1 LSGSNSALTVMENNH
16 DDDES
21 KSNEYLTDK
30 QKFYAINQDIAQL
43 IDEEQL
49 AAATDG
55 TSILSAITECKARA
69 LRLLRDPNRKEYVS
83 SNIESSDA
91 FLRSHTHSKA
101 NLVILY
107 ADLVGSTH
115 MSTVLELRDLTTIL
129 QIFIQEMSIMAIKNH
144 GYILKYVGDA
154 VIVYFPIVDN
164 NFSLASNN
172 AISCALNMVL
182 VVEQGIN
189 PILEESGFPR
199 LQIKI
204 GIDSGENAIIEYAF
218 SIKNS
223 HVDIIG
229 YPMNIAAKIT
239 SLAPPNHL
247 AIGIITY
254 RRLDSKVERHLRKM
268 GLENIEYI
276 DYQTGDAY
284 SILSLPLDKY
294 I

>member
-1 LSGSNSALTVMENNH
+1 VSSFDSALDVMDN
-16 DDDES
+16 DDDFNSHHYRTPKE
-21 KSNEYLTDK
+21 
-30 QKFYAINQDIAQL
+30 KFYAIHEDIAKL
-43 IDEEQL
+43 ISDEQV
-49 AAATDG
+49 AAATNG
-55 TSILSAITECKARA
+55 TSIVNAITESKARV
-69 LRLLRDPNRKEYVS
+69 LKLLKEPNERRYFS
-83 SNIESSDA
+83 SNIESSEV
-91 FLRSHTHSKA
+91 FLRSHRESKA

-115 MSTVLELRDLTTIL
+115 MSTVLDLRDLAAIL
-129 QIFIQEMSIMAIKNH
+129 QIFMQEMTIMAVKNH

-154 VIVYFPIVDN
+154 VIVYFPIIDN

-172 AISCALNMVL
+172 AISCALNMLLIVD
-182 VVEQGIN
+182 QGIN
-189 PILEESGFPR
+189 PILEEFGFPK

-204 GIDSGENAIIEYAF
+204 GIDSGENAIVEYAF
-218 SIKNS
+218 SIKSS

-229 YPMNIAAKIT
+229 YPMNIASKIT
-239 SLAPPNHL
+239 SLAKPNHVL
-247 AIGIITY
+247 IGIITY
-254 RRLDSKVERHLRKM
+254 RRLDSNVEHRLRKL

>member
-1 LSGSNSALTVMENNH
+1 MMIATAITIGTTKE
-16 DDDES
+16 
-21 KSNEYLTDK
+21 
-30 QKFYAINQDIAQL
+30 KFYAIHEDIAKL
-43 IDEEQL
+43 ISDEQV
-49 AAATDG
+49 AAATNG
-55 TSILSAITECKARA
+55 TSIVNAITESKARV
-69 LRLLRDPNRKEYVS
+69 LKLLKEPNGRRYFS
-83 SNIESSDA
+83 SNIESSEV
-91 FLRSHTHSKA
+91 FLRSHRESKA

-115 MSTVLELRDLTTIL
+115 MSTVLDLRDLAAIF
-129 QIFIQEMSIMAIKNH
+129 QIFMQEMTIMAVKNH

-154 VIVYFPIVDN
+154 VIVYFPIIDN

-172 AISCALNMVL
+172 AISCALNMLLIVD
-182 VVEQGIN
+182 QGIN
-189 PILEESGFPR
+189 PTLEEFGFPK

-204 GIDSGENAIIEYAF
+204 GIDSGENAIVEYAF
-218 SIKNS
+218 SIKSS

-229 YPMNIAAKIT
+229 YPMNIASKIT
-239 SLAPPNHL
+239 SLAKPNHVL
-247 AIGIITY
+247 IGIITY
-254 RRLDSKVERHLRKM
+254 RRLDSNVEHRLRKL

>member
-1 LSGSNSALTVMENNH
+1 MSSFDSALDVMDN
-16 DDDES
+16 DDD
-21 KSNEYLTDK
+21 SNRHYYRTTKE
-30 QKFYAINQDIAQL
+30 KFYAIHEDIAKL
-43 IDEEQL
+43 ISDEQV
-49 AAATDG
+49 AAATNS
-55 TSILSAITECKARA
+55 TSIVNAITESKARV
-69 LRLLRDPNRKEYVS
+69 LKLLKEPNGRRHFS
-83 SNIESSDA
+83 SNIESSEV
-91 FLRSHTHSKA
+91 FLRSHRESKA

-115 MSTVLELRDLTTIL
+115 MSTVLDLRDLAAIL
-129 QIFIQEMSIMAIKNH
+129 QIFMQEMTITAIKNH

-154 VIVYFPIVDN
+154 VIVYFPIIDN

-172 AISCALNMVL
+172 AISCALNMLLIVD
-182 VVEQGIN
+182 QGIN
-189 PILEESGFPR
+189 PVLEEFGFPK

-204 GIDSGENAIIEYAF
+204 GIDSGENAIVEYAF
-218 SIKNS
+218 SIKSS

-239 SLAPPNHL
+239 SLAKPNHIS
-247 AIGIITY
+247 IGINTY
-254 RRLDSKVERHLRKM
+254 RRLDSRVEQRLRKLGM
-268 GLENIEYI
+268 ENVEYI

>member
-1 LSGSNSALTVMENNH
+1 MMMIATTHYYRTTKE
-16 DDDES
+16 
-21 KSNEYLTDK
+21 
-30 QKFYAINQDIAQL
+30 KFYAIREDIAKL
-43 IDEEQL
+43 ISDEQV
-49 AAATDG
+49 AASTNG
-55 TSILSAITECKARA
+55 TSIVNAITESKARV
-69 LRLLRDPNRKEYVS
+69 LKLLKEPNGRRYFS
-83 SNIESSDA
+83 SNIESSEA
-91 FLRSHTHSKA
+91 FLRSHTESKA

-115 MSTVLELRDLTTIL
+115 MSTVLDLRDLAALL
-129 QIFIQEMSIMAIKNH
+129 QLFMQEMTITAVKNH

-154 VIVYFPIVDN
+154 VIVYFPIIDN

-172 AISCALNMVL
+172 AISCALNMLLIVD
-182 VVEQGIN
+182 QGIN
-189 PILEESGFPR
+189 PVLEEFGFPK

-204 GIDSGENAIIEYAF
+204 GIDSGENAIVEYAF
-218 SIKNS
+218 SIKSS

-229 YPMNIAAKIT
+229 YPMNIASKIT
-239 SLAPPNHL
+239 SLAKPNHVL
-247 AIGIITY
+247 IGIITY
-254 RRLDSKVERHLRKM
+254 RRLDSNVEHRLRKL

>member
-1 LSGSNSALTVMENNH
+1 VSSFGSALDVMDNYDDSNSHYYRTTKE
-16 DDDES
+16 
-21 KSNEYLTDK
+21 
-30 QKFYAINQDIAQL
+30 KFYAIHEDIAKL
-43 IDEEQL
+43 ISDEQV
-49 AAATDG
+49 AASTNG
-55 TSILSAITECKARA
+55 TSIVNAITESKARV
-69 LRLLRDPNRKEYVS
+69 LKLLKEPNGRRYFS
-83 SNIESSDA
+83 SNIESSEA
-91 FLRSHTHSKA
+91 FLRSHTESKA

-115 MSTVLELRDLTTIL
+115 MSTVLDLRDLAALL
-129 QIFIQEMSIMAIKNH
+129 QLFMQEMTITAVKNH

-154 VIVYFPIVDN
+154 VIVYFPIIDN

-172 AISCALNMVL
+172 AISCALNMLLIVD
-182 VVEQGIN
+182 QGIN
-189 PILEESGFPR
+189 PVLEEFGFPK

-204 GIDSGENAIIEYAF
+204 GIDSGENAIVEYAF
-218 SIKNS
+218 SIKSS

-229 YPMNIAAKIT
+229 YPMNIASKIT
-239 SLAPPNHL
+239 SLAKPNHVL
-247 AIGIITY
+247 IGIITY
-254 RRLDSKVERHLRKM
+254 RRLDSNVEHRLRKL

>member
-1 LSGSNSALTVMENNH
+1 MEDNH

-30 QKFYAINQDIAQL
+30 QKFYAINQDIAKL

-55 TSILSAITECKARA
+55 TSILSAITECKART
-69 LRLLRDPNRKEYVS
+69 LRLLRDSNRKEYFP

-164 NFSLASNN
+164 NFSQASNN

-229 YPMNIAAKIT
+229 YPMNIAAKST
-239 SLAPPNHL
+239 SLAPPNHRIQYSL
-247 AIGIITY
+247 TSLRQIHV
-254 RRLDSKVERHLRKM
+254 RLT
-268 GLENIEYI
+268 N
-276 DYQTGDAY
+276 
-284 SILSLPLDKY
+284 
-294 I
+294 

>member
-1 LSGSNSALTVMENNH
+1 VSSFGSALDVMDNDDDSNSHYYRTTKE
-16 DDDES
+16 
-21 KSNEYLTDK
+21 
-30 QKFYAINQDIAQL
+30 KFYAIHEDIAKL
-43 IDEEQL
+43 ISDEQV
-49 AAATDG
+49 AASTNG
-55 TSILSAITECKARA
+55 TSIVNAITESKARV
-69 LRLLRDPNRKEYVS
+69 LKLLKEPNGRRYFS
-83 SNIESSDA
+83 SNIESSEA
-91 FLRSHTHSKA
+91 FLRSHTESKA

-115 MSTVLELRDLTTIL
+115 MSTVLDLRDLAALL
-129 QIFIQEMSIMAIKNH
+129 QLFMQEMTITAVKNH

-154 VIVYFPIVDN
+154 VIVYFPIIDN

-172 AISCALNMVL
+172 AISCALNMLLIVD
-182 VVEQGIN
+182 QGIN
-189 PILEESGFPR
+189 PVLEEFGFPK

-204 GIDSGENAIIEYAF
+204 GIDSGENAIVEYAF
-218 SIKNS
+218 SIKSS

-229 YPMNIAAKIT
+229 YPMNIASKIT
-239 SLAPPNHL
+239 SLAKPNHVL
-247 AIGIITY
+247 IGIITY
-254 RRLDSKVERHLRKM
+254 RRLDSNVEHRLRKL

>member
-1 LSGSNSALTVMENNH
+1 VSSFDSALDVMDNDDDSNSHYYRTTKE
-16 DDDES
+16 
-21 KSNEYLTDK
+21 
-30 QKFYAINQDIAQL
+30 KFYAIHEDIAKL
-43 IDEEQL
+43 ISDEQV
-49 AAATDG
+49 AASTNG
-55 TSILSAITECKARA
+55 TSIVNAITESKARV
-69 LRLLRDPNRKEYVS
+69 LKLLKEPNGRRYFS
-83 SNIESSDA
+83 SNIESSEA
-91 FLRSHTHSKA
+91 FLHSHTESKA

-115 MSTVLELRDLTTIL
+115 MSTVLDLRDLAAIL
-129 QIFIQEMSIMAIKNH
+129 QIFMQEMTITAVKNH

-154 VIVYFPIVDN
+154 VIVYFPIIDN

-172 AISCALNMVL
+172 AISCALNMLLIVD
-182 VVEQGIN
+182 QGIN
-189 PILEESGFPR
+189 PVLEEFGFPK

-204 GIDSGENAIIEYAF
+204 GIDSGENAIVEYAF
-218 SIKNS
+218 SIKSS

-229 YPMNIAAKIT
+229 YPMNIASKIT
-239 SLAPPNHL
+239 SLAKPNHVL
-247 AIGIITY
+247 IGIITY
-254 RRLDSKVERHLRKM
+254 RRLDSNVEHRLRKL

>member
-1 LSGSNSALTVMENNH
+1 VSSFGSALDVMDNDDDSNSHYYRTTKE
-16 DDDES
+16 
-21 KSNEYLTDK
+21 
-30 QKFYAINQDIAQL
+30 KFYAIHEDIAKL
-43 IDEEQL
+43 ISDEQV
-49 AAATDG
+49 AASTNG
-55 TSILSAITECKARA
+55 TSIVNAITESKARV
-69 LRLLRDPNRKEYVS
+69 LKLLKEHNGRRYFS
-83 SNIESSDA
+83 SNIESSEA
-91 FLRSHTHSKA
+91 FLRSHTESKA

-115 MSTVLELRDLTTIL
+115 MSTVLDLRDLAALL
-129 QIFIQEMSIMAIKNH
+129 QLFMQEMTITAVKNH

-154 VIVYFPIVDN
+154 VIVYFPIIDN

-172 AISCALNMVL
+172 AISCALNMLLIVD
-182 VVEQGIN
+182 QGIN
-189 PILEESGFPR
+189 PVLEEFGFPK

-204 GIDSGENAIIEYAF
+204 GIDSGENAIVEYAF
-218 SIKNS
+218 SIKSS

-229 YPMNIAAKIT
+229 YPMNIASKIT
-239 SLAPPNHL
+239 SLAKPNHVL
-247 AIGIITY
+247 IGIITY
-254 RRLDSKVERHLRKM
+254 RRLDSNVEHRLRKL

>member
-1 LSGSNSALTVMENNH
+1 MSWNNDDDSNSHHYRTTKE
-16 DDDES
+16 
-21 KSNEYLTDK
+21 
-30 QKFYAINQDIAQL
+30 KFYAIHEDIAKL
-43 IDEEQL
+43 ISDEQV
-49 AAATDG
+49 AAATNG
-55 TSILSAITECKARA
+55 TSIVNAITESKARV
-69 LRLLRDPNRKEYVS
+69 LKLLKEPNGRRYFS
-83 SNIESSDA
+83 SNIESSEV
-91 FLRSHTHSKA
+91 FLRSHRESKA

-115 MSTVLELRDLTTIL
+115 MSTVLDLRDLAAIL
-129 QIFIQEMSIMAIKNH
+129 QIFMQEMTIMAVKNH

-154 VIVYFPIVDN
+154 VIVYFPIIGN

-172 AISCALNMVL
+172 AISCALNMLLIVD
-182 VVEQGIN
+182 QGIN
-189 PILEESGFPR
+189 PILEEFGFPK

-204 GIDSGENAIIEYAF
+204 GIDSGENAIVEYAF
-218 SIKNS
+218 SIKSS

-229 YPMNIAAKIT
+229 YPMNIASKIT
-239 SLAPPNHL
+239 SLAKPNHVL
-247 AIGIITY
+247 IGIITY
-254 RRLDSKVERHLRKM
+254 RRLDSNVEHRLRKL

>member
-1 LSGSNSALTVMENNH
+1 MDNNH
-16 DDDES
+16 DDDR
-21 KSNEYLTDK
+21 KSNDHSTRKE
-30 QKFYAINQDIAQL
+30 KFYAIHQEIAKL
-43 IDEEQL
+43 IAEEQM

-55 TSILSAITECKARA
+55 TSILNAVTECKARV
-69 LRLLRDPNRKEYVS
+69 LRLLKDPNRKKFFT

-91 FLRSHTHSKA
+91 FLLSHTDSKA

-107 ADLVGSTH
+107 VDLVGSTH
-115 MSTVLELRDLTTIL
+115 MSTVLELRDLATIL

-154 VIVYFPIVDN
+154 VIVYFPIIDN
-164 NFSLASNN
+164 NFFLASNN
-172 AISCALNMVL
+172 AISCALNMLLIVQ
-182 VVEQGIN
+182 QGIN
-189 PILEESGFPR
+189 PIIEEFGFSK

-204 GIDSGENAIIEYAF
+204 GIDSGENAIVEYAF
-218 SIKNS
+218 NIKNS

-239 SLAPPNHL
+239 SLAKPNHIL
-247 AIGIITY
+247 IGIITY
-254 RRLDSKVERHLRKM
+254 RRLDSKVEHRLRKL

-284 SILSLPLDKY
+284 SILSLPLDNY
-294 I
+294 F

>member
-1 LSGSNSALTVMENNH
+1 MSSFDSALDVMDNDDDSNSHHYRTTKE
-16 DDDES
+16 
-21 KSNEYLTDK
+21 
-30 QKFYAINQDIAQL
+30 KFYAIHEDIAKL
-43 IDEEQL
+43 ISDEQV
-49 AAATDG
+49 AASTNG
-55 TSILSAITECKARA
+55 TSIVNAITESKARV
-69 LRLLRDPNRKEYVS
+69 LKLLKEPNGRRYFS
-83 SNIESSDA
+83 SNIESSEV
-91 FLRSHTHSKA
+91 FLRSHRESKA

-115 MSTVLELRDLTTIL
+115 MSTVLDLRDLAALL
-129 QIFIQEMSIMAIKNH
+129 QLFMQEMTITAVKNH

-154 VIVYFPIVDN
+154 VIVYFPIIDN

-172 AISCALNMVL
+172 AISCALNMLLIVD
-182 VVEQGIN
+182 QGIN
-189 PILEESGFPR
+189 PTLEEFGFPK

-204 GIDSGENAIIEYAF
+204 GIDSGENAIVEYAF
-218 SIKNS
+218 SIKSS

-229 YPMNIAAKIT
+229 YPMNIASKIT
-239 SLAPPNHL
+239 SLAKPNHVL
-247 AIGIITY
+247 IGIITY
-254 RRLDSKVERHLRKM
+254 RRLDSNVEHRLRKL

>member
-1 LSGSNSALTVMENNH
+1 MDNDDDSNSHHYRTKKE
-16 DDDES
+16 
-21 KSNEYLTDK
+21 
-30 QKFYAINQDIAQL
+30 KFYAIHEDIAKL
-43 IDEEQL
+43 ISDEQV
-49 AAATDG
+49 AAATNG
-55 TSILSAITECKARA
+55 TSIVNAITESKARV
-69 LRLLRDPNRKEYVS
+69 LKLLKEPNGRRYFS
-83 SNIESSDA
+83 SNIESSEV
-91 FLRSHTHSKA
+91 FLRSHRESKA

-115 MSTVLELRDLTTIL
+115 MSTVLDLRDLAAIF
-129 QIFIQEMSIMAIKNH
+129 QIFMQEMTIMAVKNH

-154 VIVYFPIVDN
+154 VIVYFPIIDN

-172 AISCALNMVL
+172 AISCALNMLLIVD
-182 VVEQGIN
+182 QGIN
-189 PILEESGFPR
+189 PVLEEFGFPK

-204 GIDSGENAIIEYAF
+204 GIDSGENAIVEYAF
-218 SIKNS
+218 SIKSS

-239 SLAPPNHL
+239 SLAKPNHIS
-247 AIGIITY
+247 IGINTY
-254 RRLDSKVERHLRKM
+254 RRLDSRVEQRLRKLGM
-268 GLENIEYI
+268 ENVEYI